1 MRVLDIVECTTV
13 DGPGFRTSIYVAGC
27 RHQCPGCHNPQSWD
41 AKGGV
46 DMSIDDILAVVRRD
60 PFGGVTLSGGDPM
73 FQAGECV
80 ELCQRIK
87 ELTGKSLW
95 CYTGFTWEEIH
106 SHGSREMVQLAE
118 MVDVLVDGRFVMAL
132 RDTDLLFR
140 GSANQRLIDVP
151 RTIECGCVCLWQ
163 RD

>member
-1 MRVLDIVECTTV
+1 MVVVL
-13 DGPGFRTSIYVAGC
+13 
-27 RHQCPGCHNPQSWD
+27 
-41 AKGGV
+41 
-46 DMSIDDILAVVRRD
+46 VV
-60 PFGGVTLSGGDPM
+60 V
-73 FQAGECV
+73 
-80 ELCQRIK
+80 
-87 ELTGKSLW
+87 GKSLW

-151 RTIECGCVCLWQ
+151 RTIECGCVCLWPQ
-163 RD
+163 KSLYPVQDTQASAICLSQPAKPRSSLHLSQGRPP

>member
-1 MRVLDIVECTTV
+1 
-13 DGPGFRTSIYVAGC
+13 
-27 RHQCPGCHNPQSWD
+27 
-41 AKGGV
+41 
-46 DMSIDDILAVVRRD
+46 
-60 PFGGVTLSGGDPM
+60 M

-87 ELTGKSLW
+87 ESTGKSLW

-132 RDTDLLFR
+132 RDTDLLFA
-140 GSANQRLIDVP
+140 S
-151 RTIECGCVCLWQ
+151 CGILYHAGLMSGDDC
-163 RD
+163 